1 MPLQIIRNDI
11 TKIHCDAIVNSAN
24 SSLLGGGGVD
34 GMIHQAAGSEL
45 LKECEK
51 LGGCETG
58 QVKVTAGYNLPC
70 KYIIHAVG
78 PKWRGGNYQEE
89 QLLRSCYKNSLE
101 TATKYNCE
109 TVAFPLISSGI
120 YGYPKE
126 DALAIAID
134 EISKYLFSHEIFVYL
149 VIFDK
154 NSFVIDRKLK
164 HDIEEFITKKY
175 LYNYINNRR
184 NTESNCFS
192 FVTLESSDLQD
203 INNILNNRDES
214 FCEMLFRIIDEKG
227 LKDSDVYKKANIDR
241 RLFSKIRSNINYA
254 PSKYTA
260 VALAIAL
267 ELDLDETN
275 VFLKSAGFA
284 LSNSNNFDMIIKC
297 LIEKGLYDINQINAV
312 LFDYDQRTLGGL

>member
-11 TKIHCDAIVNSAN
+11 TKIHCDAIVNAAN

-51 LGGCETG
+51 LDGCETG
-58 QVKVTAGYNLPC
+58 QVKVTKGYNLPC

-78 PKWRGGNYQEE
+78 PIWRGGNNQEE

-109 TVAFPLISSGI
+109 TVAFPLISSGV

-154 NSFVIDRKLK
+154 NSFVINRKLK
-164 HDIEEFITKKY
+164 HDIEEFIVKNY
-175 LYNYINNRR
+175 LYDYINNRSK
-184 NTESNCFS
+184 TESNCYS
-192 FVTLESSDLQD
+192 FVTLEPL
-203 INNILNNRDES
+203 NNILNNRDES
-214 FCEMLFRIIDEKG
+214 FSEMLFRIIDEKG
-227 LKDSDVYKKANIDR
+227 LKDSDVYKKANLDR

-254 PSKYTA
+254 PSKNTA

-267 ELDLDETN
+267 ELNLDETN

-284 LSNSNNFDMIIKC
+284 LSNSNIFDMIIKYF
-297 LIEKGLYDINQINAV
+297 IKEGEYDINRINEI
-312 LFDYDQRTLGGL
+312 LFDFDQRTLGGL